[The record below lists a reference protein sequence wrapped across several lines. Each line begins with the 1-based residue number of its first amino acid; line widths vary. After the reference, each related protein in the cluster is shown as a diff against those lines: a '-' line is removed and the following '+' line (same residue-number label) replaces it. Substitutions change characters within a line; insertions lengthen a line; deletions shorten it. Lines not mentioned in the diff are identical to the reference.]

1 MPGVYGFPQI
11 LTDPQAG
18 VTGSCAL
25 SEILVGN
32 QTQALRLT
40 FQKVTNWCD
49 RPIIPA
55 SWKTG
60 AEEL

>member
-25 SEILVGN
+25 SEMVVGN
-32 QTQALRLT
+32 RTQALKLT
-40 FQKVTNWCD
+40 FRRSQ
-49 RPIIPA
+49 
-55 SWKTG
+55 TG
-60 AEEL
+60 GTGL